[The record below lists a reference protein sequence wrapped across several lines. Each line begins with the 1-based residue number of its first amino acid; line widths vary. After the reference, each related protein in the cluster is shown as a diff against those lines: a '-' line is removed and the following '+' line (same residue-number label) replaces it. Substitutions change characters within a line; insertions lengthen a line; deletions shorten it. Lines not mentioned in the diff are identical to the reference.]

1 MTGSRGTVWKRDHS
15 VHADGDTVPLPRP
28 TPRPEVRGTPRPNA
42 NRPARGR
49 APAGLVLTRARAIL
63 PGLWDCFYAAAG
75 SGSEPF
81 AAAPVAVTSGST
93 SGGPPATE
101 SAGCVAASPG
111 ALMPTAS

>member
-1 MTGSRGTVWKRDHS
+1 MPMATRSRSR
-15 VHADGDTVPLPRP
+15 APR
-28 TPRPEVRGTPRPNA
+28 RGRKSASRTAPNA